1 MPSEEIKGTI
11 CGMEEGATPGQP
23 RSENADTSMTTSTS
37 GWVTTEV
44 AARAIRVSPR
54 TIRRLIERGDIEA
67 KPQGEGVKRTWLVSI
82 DSLHRLRA
90 SRLGEDASPHEVRD
104 EPGGLSASIAEVLRE
119 MSLRLEQRTAEAVE
133 MRTRLELTERT
144 HSTAEEEAKR
154 LKQENERLR
163 KELAAAV
170 QNNNTTNNEGFV
182 RRGVFSR
189 RRGIYRNLQRVS
201 SFRRKLF
208 GG

>member
-1 MPSEEIKGTI
+1 
-11 CGMEEGATPGQP
+11 
-23 RSENADTSMTTSTS
+23 
-37 GWVTTEV
+37 
-44 AARAIRVSPR
+44 
-54 TIRRLIERGDIEA
+54 
-67 KPQGEGVKRTWLVSI
+67 
-82 DSLHRLRA
+82 
-90 SRLGEDASPHEVRD
+90 
-104 EPGGLSASIAEVLRE
+104 

-163 KELAAAV
+163 KELAAV
-170 QNNNTTNNEGFV
+170 QNNTSSEGFV

-189 RRGIYRNLQRVS
+189 RRGFFRNLQRVS

-208 GG
+208 GGG

>member
-1 MPSEEIKGTI
+1 
-11 CGMEEGATPGQP
+11 
-23 RSENADTSMTTSTS
+23 
-37 GWVTTEV
+37 
-44 AARAIRVSPR
+44 
-54 TIRRLIERGDIEA
+54 
-67 KPQGEGVKRTWLVSI
+67 
-82 DSLHRLRA
+82 
-90 SRLGEDASPHEVRD
+90 
-104 EPGGLSASIAEVLRE
+104 

-163 KELAAAV
+163 KELAAV
-170 QNNNTTNNEGFV
+170 QNNTTNNEGLV

>member
-1 MPSEEIKGTI
+1 M
-11 CGMEEGATPGQP
+11 A
-23 RSENADTSMTTSTS
+23 TSTS

-54 TIRRLIERGDIEA
+54 TIRRLIQRGDIEA

-90 SRLGEDASPHEVRD
+90 SRPGEDASPHDVRH
-104 EPGGLSASIAEVLRE
+104 EPGEVSASIAEVLQE

-144 HSTAEEEAKR
+144 HSTAKEEARR

-170 QNNNTTNNEGFV
+170 QNTTNNEGLV

-189 RRGIYRNLQRVS
+189 RRGIFRNLQRVA

-208 GG
+208 GGG

>member
-1 MPSEEIKGTI
+1 
-11 CGMEEGATPGQP
+11 
-23 RSENADTSMTTSTS
+23 
-37 GWVTTEV
+37 
-44 AARAIRVSPR
+44 
-54 TIRRLIERGDIEA
+54 
-67 KPQGEGVKRTWLVSI
+67 
-82 DSLHRLRA
+82 
-90 SRLGEDASPHEVRD
+90 
-104 EPGGLSASIAEVLRE
+104 
-119 MSLRLEQRTAEAVE
+119 
-133 MRTRLELTERT
+133 
-144 HSTAEEEAKR
+144 
-154 LKQENERLR
+154 LR

>member
-1 MPSEEIKGTI
+1 
-11 CGMEEGATPGQP
+11 
-23 RSENADTSMTTSTS
+23 
-37 GWVTTEV
+37 
-44 AARAIRVSPR
+44 
-54 TIRRLIERGDIEA
+54 
-67 KPQGEGVKRTWLVSI
+67 
-82 DSLHRLRA
+82 
-90 SRLGEDASPHEVRD
+90 
-104 EPGGLSASIAEVLRE
+104 
-119 MSLRLEQRTAEAVE
+119 

-170 QNNNTTNNEGFV
+170 QNNTTTNNEGFV

>member
-1 MPSEEIKGTI
+1 
-11 CGMEEGATPGQP
+11 
-23 RSENADTSMTTSTS
+23 
-37 GWVTTEV
+37 
-44 AARAIRVSPR
+44 
-54 TIRRLIERGDIEA
+54 
-67 KPQGEGVKRTWLVSI
+67 
-82 DSLHRLRA
+82 
-90 SRLGEDASPHEVRD
+90 
-104 EPGGLSASIAEVLRE
+104 

-144 HSTAEEEAKR
+144 HSTAEEEARR

-170 QNNNTTNNEGFV
+170 QNNTTNNNEGFV

-189 RRGIYRNLQRVS
+189 RRRGIFRNLQRVS